1 MDMYR
6 TFWNYLKQHM
16 NVSHRPTIFLFLLTA
31 GWTEAGLLLGLAVC
45 LGLPLESAQKLAV
58 ALCAG
63 GYAGLI
69 PGFLGG
75 ILFLYRTKSLI

>member
-1 MDMYR
+1 MYKIL
-6 TFWNYLKQHM
+6 WNYLKQHI
-16 NVSHRPTIFLFLLTA
+16 NVRHRPAVFLFLLTA
-31 GWTEAGLLLGLAVC
+31 GWTAAGLLFGLAVA
-45 LGLPLESAQKLAV
+45 LGLQQESAQKLAV